1 MKHSPRKAGMRAFPI
16 ILLLLAFRH
25 SEAQVMDSL
34 SRDTVVAGGRTVTLS
49 EVVVRSR
56 TDPAGFIERVRNDTT
71 FYKAFRNLRIL
82 NYTSLNDVRML
93 DRKGGVKASQQSRT
107 RQRAWEGCRVTDMLE
122 ETHTG
127 DFLDRSGA
135 YNYYT
140 AKLFESLFFS
150 FDTVC
155 GQHNRVR
162 DADLGVKGKSGIE
175 KRKEQLKMLF
185 FNPGADIPGIPLMGG
200 KVRIFEEGNSK
211 LYDYDIDIRDRNG
224 TSCYVF
230 TVKAKSGL
238 NELQNDR
245 VVIDLMVTWFDYR
258 NLEVLERSYSMSY
271 DAGVYRFDVDM
282 QVSMQRVAGLLVPS
296 VIRYDGM
303 WSVAV
308 GKKERGVFT
317 TTVFDVSR

>member
-1 MKHSPRKAGMRAFPI
+1 MRVHLP
-16 ILLLLAFRH
+16 ILLLLF
-25 SEAQVMDSL
+25 SGSVTAQVKDAAA
-34 SRDTVVAGGRTVTLS
+34 RDTVQAGGRTVTLS

-56 TDPAGFIERVRNDTT
+56 MDPAGFIERVRNDTT

-82 NYTSLNDVRML
+82 NFTMLNDVRML

-107 RQRAWEGCRVTDMLE
+107 RQRAWNGCRVTEMLE
-122 ETHTG
+122 ERHTG
-127 DFLDRSGA
+127 DFLDRSGG

-140 AKLFESLFFS
+140 AKLYESLFFS

-155 GQHNRVR
+155 GQHNRVK
-162 DADLGVKGKSGIE
+162 DSDPGVKGKSGIE

-200 KVRIFEEGNSK
+200 KVRIFEEGHSK

-245 VVIDLMVTWFDYR
+245 VVVDEMVTWFDYA
-258 NLEVLERSYSMSY
+258 NLEVLERTYSMSY

-282 QVSMQRVAGLLVPS
+282 QVSMQRAAGLLLPS
-296 VIRYDGM
+296 VIRYDGV

-317 TTVFDVSR
+317 ATVFDVSR